1 VTTTYGERR
10 PVGLHFLRD
19 ERSRAADDRRR
30 TACRGFGPILTF
42 AGDRLIRHPREYRQD
57 HRSTRRWTHA
67 LEARSRRRTGAATFL
82 LPVRAARAEAHA
94 WAVSGLAGYGQFS
107 EKLRYPADSLAD
119 ATIYGGRL
127 ARGIGEYWIL
137 ELGGAF
143 GQTNEM
149 RRDGTDGDKV
159 SLMNLSA
166 SLIAQLPPAGSF
178 GRFFAAAGGGYTQ
191 YDSDGAPEDL
201 HYGTFEAA
209 LGWHVP
215 VTPELSVRLEARNVL
230 SIPHE
235 NWSTANKA
243 DQQYWG
249 GLTYGWGGKPKDTDL
264 DGVPDKKDKCANTPK
279 GAMVDATGCPIDTDG
294 DGVFDGLDQCPG
306 TPKGATVDAHG
317 CPSDSD
323 GDGVF
328 DGLDQCADSP
338 KGATVDAKGCP
349 SDTDGDGVLDGPRPV
364 PEHAEGRDGGREG
377 LPEPTPT
384 VTVSG
389 RHRSVPE
396 HARRPEGGRD
406 GLPDRGDREG
416 DGDARHRHDPAP
428 ERELR
433 DRQGDAAARQL
444 RGARRGR
451 RHPAQVAA
459 ALDRDRR
466 AHGLARPCG
475 EEPDALRE
483 RAKSVKDYLVDK
495 FPGLATAQLTTS
507 GYGSNRPLVPN
518 TSALNMSKNRRVEF
532 KVMNREALKKEIER
546 RKMLKK

>member
-1 VTTTYGERR
+1 M
-10 PVGLHFLRD
+10 
-19 ERSRAADDRRR
+19 
-30 TACRGFGPILTF
+30 
-42 AGDRLIRHPREYRQD
+42 RLK
-57 HRSTRRWTHA
+57 HA
-67 LEARSRRRTGAATFL
+67 LAALLTAAALF
-82 LPVRAARAEAHA
+82 LPVRAAHAEAHA

-107 EKLRYPADSLAD
+107 DKLKFPADSLAD
-119 ATIYGGRL
+119 TDIYGGRI

-143 GQTNEM
+143 GQTKELH
-149 RRDGTDGDKV
+149 RDGTDGDFV
-159 SLMNLSA
+159 SLMNLSG
-166 SLIAQLPPAGSF
+166 SLIAQLPPWGKI
-178 GRFFAAAGGGYTQ
+178 GRFYAAAGGGYTR
-191 YDSDGAPEDL
+191 YTSEPTPEL
-201 HYGTFEAA
+201 HFGTFEAA
-209 LGWHVP
+209 VGWHVP

-230 SIPHE
+230 SIPHD
-235 NWSTANKA
+235 NWSTANKS

-306 TPKGATVDAHG
+306 TPKGATVDVHG
-317 CPSDSD
+317 CPTDTD

-349 SDTDGDGVLDGPRPV
+349 SDTDGDGVL
-364 PEHAEGRDGGREG
+364 EG
-377 LPEPTPT
+377 LDQCPNTPKGAT
-384 VTVSG
+384 VDAKGCPSDSDG
-389 RHRSVPE
+389 DGVP
-396 HARRPEGGRD
+396 D
-406 GLPDRGDREG
+406 GIDQCPNTPAGLKVDALGCPIEVTEKETEMLDTGMIRLQNVNFETGKATLLPDSY
-416 DGDARHRHDPAP
+416 
-428 ERELR
+428 
-433 DRQGDAAARQL
+433 
-444 RGARRGR
+444 
-451 RHPAQVAA
+451 A
-459 ALDRDRR
+459 ALDEVGGILLKWPQLSIEIGGHTDSRGRVEKNQM
-466 AHGLARPCG
+466 LS
-475 EEPDALRE
+475 EN

-495 FPGLATAQLTTS
+495 FPGLATAQLSTK

>member
-1 VTTTYGERR
+1 M
-10 PVGLHFLRD
+10 
-19 ERSRAADDRRR
+19 
-30 TACRGFGPILTF
+30 
-42 AGDRLIRHPREYRQD
+42 RLK
-57 HRSTRRWTHA
+57 HA
-67 LEARSRRRTGAATFL
+67 LAALLTAAALF
-82 LPVRAARAEAHA
+82 LPVRAAHAEAHA

-107 EKLRYPADSLAD
+107 DKLKFPADSLAD
-119 ATIYGGRL
+119 TDIYGGRI

-143 GQTNEM
+143 GQSKEL
-149 RRDGTDGDKV
+149 RRDGTDGDFV
-159 SLMNLSA
+159 SLMNLSG
-166 SLIAQLPPAGSF
+166 SLIAQLPPWGKI
-178 GRFFAAAGGGYTQ
+178 GRFYAAAGGGYTR
-191 YDSDGAPEDL
+191 YTSKPTPEL

-209 LGWHVP
+209 VGWHVP

-230 SIPHE
+230 SIPHD
-235 NWSTANKA
+235 NWSTANKS

-317 CPSDSD
+317 CPTDTD

-349 SDTDGDGVLDGPRPV
+349 SDTDGDGVL
-364 PEHAEGRDGGREG
+364 EG
-377 LPEPTPT
+377 LDQCPNTPKGAT
-384 VTVSG
+384 VDAKGCPSDSDG
-389 RHRSVPE
+389 DGVP
-396 HARRPEGGRD
+396 D
-406 GLPDRGDREG
+406 GIDQCPNTPAGLKVDALGCPIEVTEKETEMLDTGMIRLQNVNFETGKATLLPDSY
-416 DGDARHRHDPAP
+416 
-428 ERELR
+428 
-433 DRQGDAAARQL
+433 
-444 RGARRGR
+444 
-451 RHPAQVAA
+451 A
-459 ALDRDRR
+459 ALDEVGGILLKWPQLSIEIGGHTDSRGRVEKNQM
-466 AHGLARPCG
+466 LS
-475 EEPDALRE
+475 EN

-495 FPGLATAQLTTS
+495 FPGLATAQLSTK

>member
-1 VTTTYGERR
+1 M
-10 PVGLHFLRD
+10 
-19 ERSRAADDRRR
+19 
-30 TACRGFGPILTF
+30 
-42 AGDRLIRHPREYRQD
+42 RLK
-57 HRSTRRWTHA
+57 HA
-67 LEARSRRRTGAATFL
+67 LAALLTAAALF
-82 LPVRAARAEAHA
+82 LPVRAAHAEAHA

-107 EKLRYPADSLAD
+107 DKLKFPADSLAD
-119 ATIYGGRL
+119 TDIYGGRI

-143 GQTNEM
+143 GQSKEL
-149 RRDGTDGDKV
+149 RRDGTDGDFV
-159 SLMNLSA
+159 SLMNLSG
-166 SLIAQLPPAGSF
+166 SLIAQLPAWGKI
-178 GRFFAAAGGGYTQ
+178 GRFYAAAGGGYTR
-191 YDSDGAPEDL
+191 YTSKPTPEL

-209 LGWHVP
+209 VGWHVP

-230 SIPHE
+230 SIPHD
-235 NWSTANKA
+235 NWSTANKS

-317 CPSDSD
+317 CPTDTD

-349 SDTDGDGVLDGPRPV
+349 SDTDGDGVL
-364 PEHAEGRDGGREG
+364 EG
-377 LPEPTPT
+377 LDQCPNTPKGAT
-384 VTVSG
+384 VDAKGCPSDSDG
-389 RHRSVPE
+389 DGVP
-396 HARRPEGGRD
+396 D
-406 GLPDRGDREG
+406 GIDQCPNTPAGLKVDALGCPIEVTEKETEMLDTGMIRLQNVNFETGKATLLPDSY
-416 DGDARHRHDPAP
+416 
-428 ERELR
+428 
-433 DRQGDAAARQL
+433 
-444 RGARRGR
+444 
-451 RHPAQVAA
+451 A
-459 ALDRDRR
+459 ALDEVGGILLKWPQLSIEIGGHTDSRGRVEKNQM
-466 AHGLARPCG
+466 LS
-475 EEPDALRE
+475 EN

-495 FPGLATAQLTTS
+495 FPGLATAQLSTK